1 MAEKYAK
8 RYHVGLGHVG
18 SYQVSARP
26 WVSSSIHV
34 PYSGAVGADHGASAA
49 NRTEITFPYVTK
61 FVTIR
66 NDGPNEF
73 GASMRVA
80 FSENGLSDGNANYFV
95 LSGSESFSADYKIT
109 KLYLMGHDG
118 NYASGITVTTASV
131 IAGLTGIEADL
142 LSGSWNGSEGV

>member
-8 RYHVGLGHVG
+8 RYHVGLGNVG

-34 PYSGAVGADHGASAA
+34 PQSGVITTAA
-49 NRTEITFPYVTK
+49 NRVEVNFPYVTK

-66 NDGPNEF
+66 NDGPNDH
-73 GASMRVA
+73 GKTMRVG
-80 FSENGLSDGNANYFV
+80 FSENGMRDSTNNYFI
-95 LSGSESFSADYKIT
+95 LSGGESFSADFKIT
-109 KLYLMGHDG
+109 RMYLMGHDQEPG
-118 NYASGITVTTASV
+118 STTASV

-142 LSGSWNGSEGV
+142 LSGSWDGMDGV